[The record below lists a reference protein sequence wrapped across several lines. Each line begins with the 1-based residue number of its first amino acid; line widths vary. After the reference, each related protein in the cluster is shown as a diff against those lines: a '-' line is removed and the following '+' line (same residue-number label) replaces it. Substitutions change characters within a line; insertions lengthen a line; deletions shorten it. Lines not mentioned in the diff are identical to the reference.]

1 MHQMGEARL
10 QASRAILS
18 YVVPSAS
25 ELIDQVRKKV
35 AAGGLAGLDSAAGG
49 ADIELLEVLGEGA
62 YGKVYK
68 GLWRGTVCAV
78 KSILLPASISGAEKR
93 DKMAFSVFFPRLGN
107 MQGWWPSVVPSC
119 HLLTLNPACPPLQWR
134 WPSAVPS
141 RTPTSSRPTMP
152 TSTRACTTWR
162 WSTCRACR

>member
-25 ELIDQVRKKV
+25 ELIDQVREKV

-62 YGKVYK
+62 FGKVYK
-68 GLWRGTVCAV
+68 ALWRGTVCAV
-78 KSILLPASISGAEKR
+78 KSMMLPANMSGLEQR
-93 DKMAFSVFFPRLGN
+93 ERMAFSECPLPPGKLTFTTLMSLFPSSLTFRPLL
-107 MQGWWPSVVPSC
+107 
-119 HLLTLNPACPPLQWR
+119 HLTEP
-134 WPSAVPS
+134 
-141 RTPTSSRPTMP
+141 
-152 TSTRACTTWR
+152 
-162 WSTCRACR
+162 

>member
-25 ELIDQVRKKV
+25 ELIDQVREKV
-35 AAGGLAGLDSAAGG
+35 AAGGLAAGLDSDGE
-49 ADIELLEVLGEGA
+49 DIEVLEVLGEGA

-93 DKMAFSVFFPRLGN
+93 DKMAFSEYFFLGWAICREGGH
-107 MQGWWPSVVPSC
+107 QQ
-119 HLLTLNPACPPLQWR
+119 CPL
-134 WPSAVPS
+134 V
-141 RTPTSSRPTMP
+141 TPKP
-152 TSTRACTTWR
+152 
-162 WSTCRACR
+162 